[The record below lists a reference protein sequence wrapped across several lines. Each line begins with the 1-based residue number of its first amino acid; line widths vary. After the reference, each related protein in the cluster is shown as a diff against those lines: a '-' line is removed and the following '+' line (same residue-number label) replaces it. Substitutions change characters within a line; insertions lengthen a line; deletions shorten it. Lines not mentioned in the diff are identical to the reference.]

1 MKEML
6 VYRYEDVIYA
16 PIDLVFEYVDNDEKI
31 KLWNT
36 LFIENLYE
44 KESDRESNVP
54 GTAFK
59 SVQIV
64 DKKTYT
70 IDAVLVEH
78 DAPYKVV
85 VESKTKEGTSITKY
99 FLSREADGTRLIM
112 EASLVPSNIL
122 YKAST
127 KLFGW
132 TLKYVYEEQF
142 ENLKRY
148 IEEEAEEWS
157 HTR

>member
-16 PIDLVFEYVDNDEKI
+16 PIDLVFDYVNNDEKI

-36 LFIENLYE
+36 MFIENVYDN
-44 KESDRESNVP
+44 ESDRESNVP

-59 SVQIV
+59 SVQKM
-64 DKKTYT
+64 DKKTIT
-70 IDAVLVEH
+70 VDAVLTEY
-78 DAPYKVV
+78 DAPYKVAV
-85 VESKTKEGTSITKY
+85 QAVSKEGTSVTKY

-112 EASLVPSNIL
+112 EASLIPGNIF
-122 YKAST
+122 YKASA
-127 KLFGW
+127 KMFGW
-132 TLKYVYEEQF
+132 ALKYVYEEQF

-157 HTR
+157 QTW